1 MRSEAENPGEGQKPE
16 AKAGKRPA
24 LSWGKD
30 ISELMK
36 TAHFPDEER
45 PEQGGE
51 KNDAER
57 FPRIHRH
64 ENGRTAHRSAVI
76 RIGECG

>member
-36 TAHFPDEER
+36 TAHFPDLLVLFL
-45 PEQGGE
+45 
-51 KNDAER
+51 KAYL
-57 FPRIHRH
+57 
-64 ENGRTAHRSAVI
+64 TV
-76 RIGECG
+76 